1 MGLGAWNILSS
12 LEGSYH
18 HKEPALLENTQV
30 EHIMPQ
36 TLNDPWVKD
45 LGANYEEVHQTWL
58 HTLGNLTL
66 SAYNPELSKQAILGE
81 EANLLDQQSRLN
93 KQVAKYQTW
102 NQESIAQRA

>member
-66 SAYNPELSKQAILGE
+66 SAYNPELSNKAFSQKKETYLAS
-81 EANLLDQQSRLN
+81 NLELN
-93 KQVAKYQTW
+93 KYVSKLD
-102 NQESIAQRA
+102 